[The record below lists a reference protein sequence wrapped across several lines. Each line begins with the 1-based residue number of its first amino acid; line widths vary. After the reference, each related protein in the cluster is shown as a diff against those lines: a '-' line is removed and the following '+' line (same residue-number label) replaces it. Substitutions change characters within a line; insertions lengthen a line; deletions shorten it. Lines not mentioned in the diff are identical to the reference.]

1 MRLLIF
7 DHLANAIDSLRASQS
22 RTILT
27 SLGVTIG
34 VASVTAI
41 FALGAG
47 ISHTLSSQV
56 ESMKDDL
63 AIVRPAQPVSS
74 EGIPLSQSI
83 GSSSLTIAD
92 YKASSR
98 VDGVNLSAPLMTLSG
113 TSRAK
118 GGDSTATTIVASTP
132 ALEKL
137 ANLEVRDG
145 QFIDNITDQQTA
157 VLGQQTSISLFG
169 TDQSIGKT
177 FTVRGQRF
185 TVIGILKP
193 TNDPINFNG
202 IDFDHT
208 AIIHLEAGSA
218 LNNDT
223 QAIQQI
229 NLQVEQSSQLPAITK
244 HIEQQLTELHYG
256 EQDFQII
263 SGKAIAQPTSQIYRL
278 VQSVVVAVAA
288 ISLVVG
294 GIGVMNIMLVNV
306 SERTREIGLRKAIG
320 ATNGHILMQF
330 LVESILIGLVG
341 GLAGYIFGYLA
352 AFTISTF
359 LPIVPVFTWE
369 IVGLA
374 AAMSLIVG
382 VVFGLYPAMKAA
394 RKDPIESLRY
404 YH

>member
-22 RTILT
+22 RNILT

-83 GSSSLTIAD
+83 SSSNLTIAD
-92 YKASSR
+92 YKAISR
-98 VDGVNLSAPLMTLSG
+98 VDGVKLSAPLMTVNG

-118 GGDSTATTIVASTP
+118 GGDSTTTTIVASTP

-145 QFIDNITDQQTA
+145 QFIDDVTDQQTA

-202 IDFDHT
+202 IDFDHA

-218 LNNDT
+218 LSNDT
-223 QAIQQI
+223 QVVQQI
-229 NLQVEQSSQLPAITK
+229 NFQVEQSSQLPAITK
-244 HIEQQLTELHYG
+244 HIKQRLTELHYG

-263 SGKAIAQPTSQIYRL
+263 SGKAIAQPTSQIYHL

-359 LPIVPVFTWE
+359 LPIVPIFTWE